1 MKRKEKWVRE
11 VVRQQKNLGGGGGE
25 SGGGG
30 GGERGGPAEKL
41 QRTLRGTPLNNIL
54 NA

>member
-25 SGGGG
+25 SGGE